1 MRLLLAVLAA
11 VQQPAPAPAPPARLA
26 GRAPDTAHVVIV
38 ATTDVHGRIR
48 GWDYTKDEEAPGGL
62 ARVAT
67 LLETLRARYPDAVVL
82 VDAGDLLQGNPFATY
97 FARQDRRHPHPLI
110 DALNGLQYDAAIPG
124 NHEFNF
130 GLGVLQDAVRDA
142 TFPYVSANI
151 SRAAGDSLLF
161 APFAVIQR
169 AGVRLGVTGFTT
181 PGVMVWDR
189 ANVAGRARVGRIAAA
204 APGAL
209 RGLEQAG
216 VDFKIVL
223 IHSGLG
229 GSSSYD
235 TTGVGPENDAAALAT
250 VTPRPDLVVVGHSH
264 REIRDTVI
272 NGVHFVQPKNW
283 AQSLSVVHVWFAR
296 DSARARWRVTGLRA
310 DLLPVGTVPEQ
321 PRFVRR
327 VQTAHEVVRAWAGA
341 PLGTAGPGFAARL
354 GRAQDTPLLDFIN
367 EVQRG
372 HAGADLSATAD
383 FDAGAGLPEGEVRL
397 RDVAGIYPYEDT
409 LIVLRISRQQLKD
422 CLESA
427 ARYYRT
433 YSPAAPGASLVN
445 DSVPGYDFDV
455 VSGASYS
462 IDLTR
467 PVGQRIRGL
476 TARGRPVAPGDSFTI
491 ALSNYRAA
499 GGGGYTMLKGARLV
513 ASPGEDIRGL
523 LAAEIR
529 RAGTLD
535 ARAWYTSSWS
545 ILP

>member
-11 VQQPAPAPAPPARLA
+11 VQQPAPVPA
-26 GRAPDTAHVVIV
+26 RAPDTAHVVIV

-151 SRAAGDSLLF
+151 TRATGDSLLF
-161 APFAVIQR
+161 APFTVIQR
-169 AGVRLGVTGFTT
+169 AGVRIGVTGFTT

-189 ANVAGRARVGRIAAA
+189 ANVAGRARVGRIADA
-204 APGAL
+204 APAAL

-216 VDFKIVL
+216 VDLKIVL

-296 DSARARWRVTGLRA
+296 DSARARWRVTALRA
-310 DLLPVGTVPEQ
+310 DLLPVGEVPEQ

-367 EVQRG
+367 EVQRR

-383 FDAGAGLPEGEVRL
+383 FDVGAGLPEGEVRL
-397 RDVAGIYPYEDT
+397 RDVAGIYPYENT
-409 LIVLRISRQQLKD
+409 LTVLRISGQQLKD
-422 CLESA
+422 YLEWA

-433 YSPAAPGASLVN
+433 YAPGTPLVN

-476 TARGRPVAPGDSFTI
+476 SVRGRPVAPTDSFTI
-491 ALSNYRAA
+491 ALNSYRAA
-499 GGGGYTMLKGARLV
+499 GGGGYTMLKGARV
-513 ASPGEDIRGL
+513 VTSRGEDIRDL

-529 RAGTLD
+529 RTGTLV
-535 ARAWYTSSWS
+535 
-545 ILP
+545 